1 MPRSPG
7 ESKKSPSSGTQ
18 HTSTLRDREPS
29 QAFSYP
35 PPSGAGSVPTD
46 NLDLEFDRGHSDLSV
61 PHSLVVSGLVRLP
74 GDVVASGIA
83 PATSGTFFSASGAP
97 IDYDG
102 DGILSGWPPGTER
115 NEFVGPKMFNVDVRV
130 EKGFV
135 FGHGYRVSALVEL
148 CNLTNARHPLLIN
161 SAYIDGRRGPD
172 FGSTRVPLPGR
183 EIQLGARVAF

>member
-1 MPRSPG
+1 M
-7 ESKKSPSSGTQ
+7 
-18 HTSTLRDREPS
+18 
-29 QAFSYP
+29 
-35 PPSGAGSVPTD
+35 
-46 NLDLEFDRGHSDLSV
+46 
-61 PHSLVVSGLVRLP
+61 
-74 GDVVASGIA
+74 VASGIA

-102 DGILSGWPPGTER
+102 DGILSRWPPGTER